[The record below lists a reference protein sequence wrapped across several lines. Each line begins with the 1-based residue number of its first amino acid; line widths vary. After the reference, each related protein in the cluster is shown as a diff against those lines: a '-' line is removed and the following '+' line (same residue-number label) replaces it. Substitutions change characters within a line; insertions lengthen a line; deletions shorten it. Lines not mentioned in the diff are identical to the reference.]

1 VEFTALTNDDTDTLS
16 KKEVLAR
23 GLEAEALLT
32 NSVLSLAFDDMLQN
46 IMERFLD
53 SHSEEEV
60 IYDLHTQAVAI
71 KSVRGTLT
79 RYLNDMKVQME
90 NARLDKEMQNNG

>member
-1 VEFTALTNDDTDTLS
+1 VELTALTNDDTDTLS
-16 KKEVLAR
+16 KEEVLAR

-32 NSVLSLAFDDMLQN
+32 NPVLSKVFDDMLQN

-53 SHSEEEV
+53 SHQEKEV
-60 IYDLHTQAVAI
+60 LHDLHTHAIAI

-90 NARLDKEMQNNG
+90 NTRLDKEMQNNG